1 MSLREKILK
10 MQMKRNESQKKLD
23 NDRLGVRKLQSVG
36 QLNELRHARNKSV
49 QYKVHGV
56 SNGF

>member
-1 MSLREKILK
+1 